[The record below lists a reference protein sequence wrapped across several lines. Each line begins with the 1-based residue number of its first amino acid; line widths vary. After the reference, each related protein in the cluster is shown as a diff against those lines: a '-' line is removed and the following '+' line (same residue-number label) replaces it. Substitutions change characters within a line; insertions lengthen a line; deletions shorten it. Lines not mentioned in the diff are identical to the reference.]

1 MVIDTSAILAILFN
15 EAERRLFNERIAA
28 DAIRLVSAA
37 SYLET
42 AIIVNDRLGFEGAR
56 DLRLFFSEADI
67 EVGSVTFEQ
76 AEVAREAYRKYGR
89 GNHPAGLNFADCFS
103 CALAKVSKEPLLF
116 KGKDFSQTDIPAVV

>member
-56 DLRLFFSEADI
+56 DLRLFFAEADI

-103 CALAKVSKEPLLF
+103 YALAKVSKEPLLF